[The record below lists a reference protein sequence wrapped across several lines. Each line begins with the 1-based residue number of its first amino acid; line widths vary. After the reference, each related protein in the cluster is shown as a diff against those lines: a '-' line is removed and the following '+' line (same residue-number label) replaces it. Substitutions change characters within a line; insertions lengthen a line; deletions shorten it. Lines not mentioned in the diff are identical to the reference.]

1 MTQRRGFLGLTGRTL
16 LAAVLV
22 AAFPGGAALAA
33 TSGEQTAAFFRA
45 VQTDDAST
53 VKSMLAKG
61 FDPNRQNPV
70 GGEPALVL
78 ALREGSM
85 RVFQVLL
92 DQPGIQLE
100 APAANGNTAL
110 MMAAFKR
117 NRPAA
122 EALVAR
128 GRQPSRLDA
137 AALCGRKRRRR
148 YRAPAHQARR
158 EGRRAVAAGQRRL
171 HPADDGGARRP
182 SGYGFFP
189 DLAGR
194 EPETHQHRGPER
206 RPARR
211 TGHGRALDARST

>member
-128 GRQPSRLDA
+128 GAAVNRPGWTPLHYA
-137 AALCGRKRRRR
+137 AASGDEDIARLLIKRGAKVDALSPLASGA
-148 YRAPAHQARR
+148 YTPLMMAAR
-158 EGRRAVAAGQRRL
+158 EGHPDMVSFLTSQGANPKLTNTEGLNAAQLAERATAAR
-171 HPADDGGARRP
+171 
-182 SGYGFFP
+182 
-189 DLAGR
+189 
-194 EPETHQHRGPER
+194 
-206 RPARR
+206 
-211 TGHGRALDARST
+211 

>member
-1 MTQRRGFLGLTGRTL
+1 MMQRRAFLGLTGRTL
-16 LAAVLV
+16 LAAMLV

-33 TSGEQTAAFFRA
+33 TSAEQTASFFRA

-110 MMAAFKR
+110 MMAAFKG

-122 EALVAR
+122 EALVER
-128 GRQPSRLDA
+128 GAAVNRPGWTPLHYA
-137 AALCGRKRRRR
+137 AASGDEDIARLLIKHGAKVD
-148 YRAPAHQARR
+148 ALSPPASGAYTPLMMAAR
-158 EGRRAVAAGQRRL
+158 EGHPDMAAFLTSQGANPKLTNTEGLNAAQLAERATAAR
-171 HPADDGGARRP
+171 
-182 SGYGFFP
+182 
-189 DLAGR
+189 
-194 EPETHQHRGPER
+194 
-206 RPARR
+206 
-211 TGHGRALDARST
+211 

>member
-1 MTQRRGFLGLTGRTL
+1 MMQRRGFLGLTGRAV
-16 LAAVLV
+16 LAAMLV

-33 TSGEQTAAFFRA
+33 TTGEQTASFFRA

-53 VKSMLAKG
+53 VKSLLAKG

-92 DQPGIQLE
+92 DHPGIQLE

-128 GRQPSRLDA
+128 GAAVNRPGWTPLHYA
-137 AALCGRKRRRR
+137 AASGDEDIARLLIKHGAKVD
-148 YRAPAHQARR
+148 ALSPPASGAYTPLMMAAR
-158 EGRRAVAAGQRRL
+158 EGHSDMAAFLTSQGANPKLTNTEGLNAAQLAERATA
-171 HPADDGGARRP
+171 
-182 SGYGFFP
+182 
-189 DLAGR
+189 
-194 EPETHQHRGPER
+194 TH
-206 RPARR
+206 
-211 TGHGRALDARST
+211 